1 MKNIAKADRPKS
13 AIAILPP
20 RPFRGSGKVA
30 QTAFKSA
37 RRDGKSF
44 IHMAN
49 HVFNDLGIPKISPTA
64 TFRIAG
70 GKQRDR
76 VEPRRPAFN
85 AESGGTRWLNSF
97 RAIWDAV
104 SVRMCSRTRVRH
116 CSWFV

>member
-44 IHMAN
+44 THMAN

-64 TFRIAG
+64 TFRIAAIWPDG
-70 GKQRDR
+70 LTMPRGKQTICYLAR
-76 VEPRRPAFN
+76 VKMMIHETGTA
-85 AESGGTRWLNSF
+85 SGALATR
-97 RAIWDAV
+97 
-104 SVRMCSRTRVRH
+104 
-116 CSWFV
+116 